1 MSYST
6 LEGDVLDSINFILD
20 VKGNGSVGDIL
31 QGTIEADE
39 NTSSMFIIFM
49 RESVDSLCRD
59 GHGHTEATIHRK
71 SPKH

>member
-6 LEGDVLDSINFILD
+6 LEGDGINFISD

-39 NTSSMFIIFM
+39 NTGSMFLIFM
-49 RESVDSLCRD
+49 RESVDSLGSD
-59 GHGHTEATIHRK
+59 GHGHAEATIHRK
-71 SPKH
+71 SPKR